1 LTVGTGNITGS
12 SGGSFTI
19 GGAGNTTVNSV
30 IDLGTGGVTKT
41 GGGTATLVGTN
52 LYSGATTVSS
62 GTLLINGNQSAAT
75 GTVSV
80 GSGATLGGIGTIG
93 GAITV
98 SSGGTL
104 QADNGVTPGNLRV
117 ADVTIASGAT
127 LAAVIGENDTNSEF
141 VFGASSLEL
150 TTGSVLKLSSISGF
164 DRTQSANYTLADFT
178 GGSIELDATPRS
190 DGFTF
195 GSYTHGSGATGAVV
209 IDPALVAGLVA
220 GDSFSLTMT
229 NGDLMLSFTPV
240 PVPEPAAVL
249 GIAVAAL
256 GVGGFVRR
264 RFRKSPEPASA
275 A

>member
-1 LTVGTGNITGS
+1 M
-12 SGGSFTI
+12 
-19 GGAGNTTVNSV
+19 
-30 IDLGTGGVTKT
+30 TKT
-41 GGGTATLVGTN
+41 GSGTATLVGDN
-52 LYSGATTVSS
+52 LYSGATTVSG
-62 GTLLINGNQSAAT
+62 GTLLINGDQSAAT
-75 GTVSV
+75 GAVTV
-80 GSGATLGGIGTIG
+80 GSGATLGGIGTVG

-127 LAAVIGENDTNSEF
+127 LAAVIGANDTNSEL

-150 TTGSVLKLSSISGF
+150 TTGSVLKLTSISGF
-164 DRTQSANYTLADFT
+164 DRTQSATYTLADFE
-178 GGSIELDATPRS
+178 GGSINLDTTPRS
-190 DGFTF
+190 DGFSF
-195 GSYTHGSGATGAVV
+195 GSYTHGSGPTGAVV
-209 IDPALVAGLVA
+209 IDPALVSGLVA

-264 RFRKSPEPASA
+264 RFRKSPEPTSA